1 MDGWALA
8 VDIGETSVAAAV
20 SEQGRTAVVAFPDGP
35 TMSPAVFC
43 PPGQAPIAGP
53 LAAPQLAAAPQ
64 RAVLAPKRALAQGDT
79 VTVAGE
85 AVALAEI
92 YAALLSAVTAQA
104 ARDRV
109 PAVPPRL
116 VLTFPAAPRSRELD
130 VLLAAAR
137 SAGLPAPDLVPELVA
152 AAWCLAADSAPGQLV
167 AVLDTGGSR
176 IDTAVLRRTADG
188 FKFAGQPG
196 TLARPAD
203 DPEEIVRRGAD
214 ELLATTARAGLAP
227 DQLAA
232 VCVTGQASR
241 IANAAVL
248 ITQTLGIFP
257 RLAPDPR
264 TAVALGALTGVLG
277 PAARARG
284 A

>member
-53 LAAPQLAAAPQ
+53 LAAPQLAAAPE
-64 RAVLAPKRALAQGDT
+64 RAVLAPKRALARGDT

-85 AVALAEI
+85 AVALAEV

-116 VLTFPAAPRSRELD
+116 VLTFPAAPGSRELD

-196 TLARPAD
+196 TLAGRPTIPRRSCGAARTSCWPRPRGRAWPRTGSRRSASPARPAGSRT
-203 DPEEIVRRGAD
+203 RR
-214 ELLATTARAGLAP
+214 
-227 DQLAA
+227 
-232 VCVTGQASR
+232 S
-241 IANAAVL
+241 
-248 ITQTLGIFP
+248 
-257 RLAPDPR
+257 
-264 TAVALGALTGVLG
+264 
-277 PAARARG
+277 
-284 A
+284 